1 MVFSFLKLLIFFITR
16 PLALYRIYPGAIALM
31 MAGPMQEAE
40 LAEQELLGKG
50 GESIALVTEDNR
62 QLEAMY
68 FAVEDSFPEAAAKFS
83 DETRPTVLFCL
94 GNTMFYQ
101 LYWEYY
107 EFYLKEGYNV
117 MVFNYGGYR
126 NSEGSPTAQRT
137 YADVESAYQF
147 IKKNK
152 GTPDSRI
159 LVHGLSLG
167 GGPSTYLASKY
178 PVHLVLD
185 RTYARLGDVSE
196 NPALASLAN
205 FMYPYDN
212 IAKIKELKGR
222 VHLIEATN
230 DRMMYPK
237 HVNEL
242 FDEIIRVRHPEA
254 STQDRE
260 SLRLQYVTTVPGSH
274 SACVLLKN
282 PGFDL
287 PRNNFIE
294 QVITPMSKA
303 S

>member
-1 MVFSFLKLLIFFITR
+1 MVFSFLKLLLFFITR
-16 PLALYRIYPGAIALM
+16 PLALYRIYPGAIAVM
-31 MAGPMQEAE
+31 MAGPIQEAE
-40 LAEQELLGKG
+40 LAEQQLIEKVE
-50 GESIALVTEDNR
+50 ESISLITEDNR
-62 QLEAMY
+62 HIEGMY
-68 FAVEDSFPEAAAKFS
+68 FAVKDTFPEAFEKFS

-107 EFYLKEGYNV
+107 EYYLKEGYNV

-137 YADVESAYQF
+137 YADVESAYHF

-152 GTPDSRI
+152 GASDSRI

-178 PVHLVLD
+178 PVNLVLD
-185 RTYARLGDVSE
+185 RTYARIGDVSE
-196 NPALASLAN
+196 SRALAGLAN

-222 VHLIEATN
+222 IHIIEASN
-230 DRMMYPK
+230 DTLMYPK

-242 FDEIIRVRHPEA
+242 FSEIVRTRHPKA
-254 STQDRE
+254 SLEERE
-260 SLRLQYVTTVPGSH
+260 SLRLQYVTTIPGSH
-274 SACVLLKN
+274 SACILLNN
-282 PGFDL
+282 PGFDI
-287 PRNNFIE
+287 PRVNFVE
-294 QVITPMSKA
+294 QVIAPMNKS